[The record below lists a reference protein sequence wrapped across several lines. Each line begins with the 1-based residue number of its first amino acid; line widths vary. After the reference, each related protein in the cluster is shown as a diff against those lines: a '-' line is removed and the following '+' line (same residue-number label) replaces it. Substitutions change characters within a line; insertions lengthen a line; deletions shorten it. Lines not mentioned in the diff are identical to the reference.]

1 MLPPVDDGLTPGT
14 ESVVVI
20 SHAFWLEHFGSD
32 ESAVNRKIHI
42 NGQPFTIVGVA
53 PADFS
58 GLIAGRRVDIFAPIV
73 ARLLRSSGWRGLTD
87 LKSQWLTVFGRLQ
100 PDVTRQQASASLQPV
115 WKSLLRSEV
124 DQLDITAADRRV
136 RVLAKNLEL
145 RPAAQGLNELEAQ
158 WRKPLDALLAM
169 VGLLLLIACAN
180 VANLLVARGLARRR
194 EMAVRAAMG
203 ANRWRLLRQNLL
215 ESWLLAAVAGTL
227 GIALAIT
234 SLRALLLALPQSVLG
249 PAIQPKLDLSVLGF
263 SLLAVILTS
272 TLCGFFP
279 ALFAARSDP
288 MHALK
293 DQIGTAS
300 GSASHTRWRQLLVT
314 AQLAV
319 SVALLVGAG
328 LFGKTL
334 FTLLSHNPGFVAD
347 RLITFSLDAR
357 LSGLHGDVASSI
369 YDDVQQRLQSL
380 PYTQSVAIAENGPLF
395 NSRSWTNVF
404 VEGFTPL
411 TPEDFACDIDGVSPG
426 YFRTLGTPLLTGREF
441 TPADSSDAPQV
452 AIVNQAFVNHFLRG
466 QIAVGKHMHRGSN
479 TPLDVEIVG
488 VVKDMNTG
496 SLRDPQAPAY
506 YMPLEQMYAAEQSIR
521 RSSSHPPLS
530 AFRAQFFVRSSAPRE
545 TVGND
550 IRSIVH
556 KIAPNVPVYNMK
568 TMTERAN
575 DSIYAERFST
585 LLAALFGAVATLLAA
600 VGLYGVVSYSVARRR
615 QEMGIRLALGALPSQ
630 VLGLVMKEVATLTL
644 IGIALGIPAAL
655 LFASL
660 SEQRVSGLDVFFA
673 AGIVVALCGALAG
686 FIPAYRASVVDPKE
700 ALRYE

>member
-73 ARLLRSSGWRGLTD
+73 ALLLRSSGWRGLTD

-319 SVALLVGAG
+319 SV
-328 LFGKTL
+328 
-334 FTLLSHNPGFVAD
+334 HC
-347 RLITFSLDAR
+347 SLAP
-357 LSGLHGDVASSI
+357 ASLEK
-369 YDDVQQRLQSL
+369 R
-380 PYTQSVAIAENGPLF
+380 
-395 NSRSWTNVF
+395 
-404 VEGFTPL
+404 
-411 TPEDFACDIDGVSPG
+411 
-426 YFRTLGTPLLTGREF
+426 
-441 TPADSSDAPQV
+441 
-452 AIVNQAFVNHFLRG
+452 
-466 QIAVGKHMHRGSN
+466 
-479 TPLDVEIVG
+479 
-488 VVKDMNTG
+488 
-496 SLRDPQAPAY
+496 SLRC
-506 YMPLEQMYAAEQSIR
+506 
-521 RSSSHPPLS
+521 
-530 AFRAQFFVRSSAPRE
+530 FR
-545 TVGND
+545 
-550 IRSIVH
+550 II
-556 KIAPNVPVYNMK
+556 
-568 TMTERAN
+568 
-575 DSIYAERFST
+575 
-585 LLAALFGAVATLLAA
+585 
-600 VGLYGVVSYSVARRR
+600 
-615 QEMGIRLALGALPSQ
+615 Q
-630 VLGLVMKEVATLTL
+630 VLSQTA
-644 IGIALGIPAAL
+644 
-655 LFASL
+655 
-660 SEQRVSGLDVFFA
+660 
-673 AGIVVALCGALAG
+673 
-686 FIPAYRASVVDPKE
+686 
-700 ALRYE
+700 